1 MGARPY
7 LVHGYECFVSSLYL
21 SYLTFSLHTYVLC
34 FQGIQRRAAE
44 LLVLAA
50 SRSNVMSIVDRVL
63 SHVAANITR
72 YLFGHTST
80 SEFSLLLL
88 TKKDIQ
94 DELSTCFILS
104 LPF

>member
-72 YLFGHTST
+72 YLNILAYTLSAQGFH
-80 SEFSLLLL
+80 F
-88 TKKDIQ
+88 IQ
-94 DELSTCFILS
+94 MYNYGV
-104 LPF
+104 